1 MRMARLLA
9 QREWDKD
16 KPTLSWASA
25 CSDAALK
32 LYWEDGRDMKHI
44 KQVRDLFRGADQRTI
59 FLAWTGM
66 ELGHGDTA
74 AARACFEE
82 WLRPRLLRSRRR
94 RLTSGATTPRS
105 SFSTGRARARTRAVA
120 EAALAA
126 CPRDPEVFAMYAC
139 LELRMYAGPHRR
151 TRATSDVLPADD
163 EDSVKCLRDAARG
176 EADDW

>member
-32 LYWEDGRDMKHI
+32 LYWDKKHI
-44 KQVRDLFRGADQRTI
+44 KQARDLFRGADQRTI

-105 SFSTGRARARTRAVA
+105 SFSTGRAH
-120 EAALAA
+120 
-126 CPRDPEVFAMYAC
+126 
-139 LELRMYAGPHRR
+139 AGRR
-151 TRATSDVLPADD
+151 
-163 EDSVKCLRDAARG
+163 
-176 EADDW
+176 